1 MSGAASA
8 QRVAVVTGASRG
20 IGRAIAE
27 AFAAQGYQVIAAA
40 RTLPAP
46 GAGLI
51 PWRMDVT
58 DPASVGDL
66 FTEVRHRFGSLSV
79 LVNNAGLAGGA
90 AFGST
95 EEADGWPAI
104 IATNLTGAW
113 LCARAASPLLINDH
127 GRIVNIASVLGL
139 RGASDQLAYASA
151 KHGLIGL
158 TRSLALALAERQI
171 TVNAICPGWVATP
184 MAEGRFKDLGI
195 TEADAAAGT
204 PTGRITTPEEVAA
217 LTVYLASTAARNL
230 TGQVITLDGGGLAA
244 P

>member
-1 MSGAASA
+1 MKAP
-8 QRVAVVTGASRG
+8 VAVITGASRG
-20 IGRAIAE
+20 IGWAMAE
-27 AFAAQGYQVIAAA
+27 AFAAQGFHVVAAA
-40 RTLPAP
+40 RSLPAEDHGIVP
-46 GAGLI
+46 
-51 PWRMDVT
+51 MTVDVT
-58 DPASVGDL
+58 DADSVSAL
-66 FTEVRHRFGSLSV
+66 FSAVHQRFGALTV

-90 AFGST
+90 PFGSPQ
-95 EEADGWPAI
+95 EADAWPAI

-113 LCARAASPLLINDH
+113 LCARAASPLMINDR
-127 GRIVNIASVLGL
+127 GRIINIASVLGL
-139 RGASDQLAYASA
+139 RGAADQLAYASA

-184 MAEGRFKDLGI
+184 MAEARFHDLGI

-204 PTGRITTPEEVAA
+204 PTGRITTPAEVAA
-217 LTVYLASTAARNL
+217 LAVYLASEAARNL

>member
-1 MSGAASA
+1 MSGSKSTN
-8 QRVAVVTGASRG
+8 RVAVITGASRG

-27 AFAAQGYQVIAAA
+27 ALAAQGYQVIAAA
-40 RTLPAP
+40 RTLPQP
-46 GAGLI
+46 GTGLI
-51 PWRMDVT
+51 PMCVDVT
-58 DPASVGDL
+58 DAASVHGL
-66 FTEVRHRFGSLSV
+66 FAEVRHRFGNLSV

-90 AFGST
+90 TFGSS
-95 EEADGWPAI
+95 EEAAAWPAI

-113 LCARAASPLLINDH
+113 LCAREASPLLTNDQ
-127 GRIVNIASVLGL
+127 GRIINIASVLGL
-139 RGASDQLAYASA
+139 RGAPDQLAYASA

-171 TVNAICPGWVATP
+171 TVNALCPGWVATP
-184 MAEGRFKDLGI
+184 MAEARFQDLGI

-217 LTVYLASTAARNL
+217 LTVYLASSAARNL